1 MGPRIILRGAIPL
14 DSNIGGFGH
23 RPLLRERTELAQLV
37 CGCFCFPFVFP
48 FCVVPFVLFSSF
60 WSGLW
65 WSGGTTG
72 VTGGSTADT
81 WLCCPSWVAFG
92 AWAVVPPIFLWG
104 FSVRFYRLSPGGTS
118 GHLTCGT
125 TGPRSGSTAA
135 RLRAYLY
142 PTGRRVFSFSPSFP
156 VASSLP

>member
-1 MGPRIILRGAIPL
+1 MVLVLQRRVLVMGPRIILRGAIPL

-48 FCVVPFVLFSSF
+48 FLLCCPVCLVSF

-92 AWAVVPPIFLWG
+92 AWAVVPPI
-104 FSVRFYRLSPGGTS
+104 SGGTS

-135 RLRAYLY
+135 RLRAYLSN
-142 PTGRRVFSFSPSFP
+142 GAKGFLFFPSSP